1 MWGHRC
7 GNVDGLLGI
16 RMYKLQLLCGKHQ
29 FVLGRI
35 MGSDKAILFKVA
47 ISGIADDG
55 VEDVF
60 KVSAYLVHTSVNRF
74 GSYQRVAG
82 SGVAVGG
89 KGQLDGG

>member
-16 RMYKLQLLCGKHQ
+16 GMHKLQLFCGKHQ

-35 MGSDKAILFKVA
+35 MGSDKAVLFKVA

-55 VEDVF
+55 MEDVF
-60 KVSAYLVHTSVNRF
+60 KVSAYLVHTSANRF